1 MQAVMSSNVT
11 YMIVPNYCGFPCA
24 NYLAFYE
31 RSVGFF
37 HMDRSLMGRYMD
49 SRKRFNLISNTETE
63 VFNQAMRQ
71 QVSGDPDVLYP
82 KSGKYGKRSTAGDI
96 LDSEAARADLQAFW
110 DACSLYA

>member
-1 MQAVMSSNVT
+1 MQAVMSSDVT

-31 RSVGFF
+31 RSV
-37 HMDRSLMGRYMD
+37 L
-49 SRKRFNLISNTETE
+49 LSNTETE

-96 LDSEAARADLQAFW
+96 LDSEAARTDLQTFW